1 MNTLIILSGLPGSGK
16 TTFAKRFAAEVISS
30 DGIRKKLFGDER
42 ILYRDDLI
50 ELLPQQ
56 QRELALHG
64 TEEDKIEIWSQYVFS
79 VVYRTVG
86 TALQMGKSVVIDA
99 TNLTSGVRSGII
111 RQFEGL
117 YDAADIYYFDL
128 PVELVIERN
137 RMRDRQVPESVIWQ
151 MYDNFEIPDYSEG
164 ADTIYETDGD
174 HVNRIVCPP
183 NGR

>member
-1 MNTLIILSGLPGSGK
+1 M
-16 TTFAKRFAAEVISS
+16 RSS
-30 DGIRKKLFGDER
+30 
-42 ILYRDDLI
+42 
-50 ELLPQQ
+50 
-56 QRELALHG
+56 
-64 TEEDKIEIWSQYVFS
+64 
-79 VVYRTVG
+79 
-86 TALQMGKSVVIDA
+86 
-99 TNLTSGVRSGII
+99 II

-117 YDAADIYYFDL
+117 YDVADIYYFDL